1 MVLFTGAPRVGAVTL
16 MTGRRRAHLLPLWL
30 TVHVSVRGRPRC
42 SYAEPVTI
50 GLRLLD
56 GVSYDGAPVTGAR
69 SADLLAALAL
79 RPSGVSDE
87 RLVDEVWGDHP
98 PTSTKALQVQVS
110 RVRAQCGA
118 DVVQRYDG
126 GYRLALADD
135 AVDLWALETL
145 VERARSALADGDPRA
160 AITAATEAE
169 ALLCGTAS
177 VDGDG
182 PLTDLRR
189 RALAAGPALARTH
202 ALALGRAG
210 RDAEAVGPLAGV
222 HRRDPDDAEVLV
234 TLLRCE
240 ASALGAGVALAR
252 YDAYRRDLADRLGVD
267 PGPEVQRVHRELLAS
282 DEPVRSGVRYDA
294 DDLLGRAE
302 DLAGLRGL
310 VRSGRLTTILGP
322 GGLGKTRVAHV
333 LAREATQPRVHFVE
347 LAGIS
352 SPDDVVSEVGSALG
366 VRNSVSSR
374 RTLTPAQQ
382 ADVRA
387 RISQELDSLPT
398 LLVLDNCEH
407 VLDSVASLVA
417 FLLVTTRDLRI
428 VTTSR
433 APLGIAAERVFPL
446 SQLATADGVELFRRR
461 ARAVRPDADLSGDV
475 VAEIVE
481 RLDGL
486 PLAVELAAAR
496 VRTMS
501 VDDVR
506 RALDDRFAL
515 LRGHDRSAPV
525 RHQTLTAVIGWSWDL
540 LGPAEQ
546 RALAWLSVFQDGF
559 SLDGAAD
566 LLGRDGPDLVE
577 ALVDQSLAGVVEHRG
592 RVRYRM
598 LETVREFG
606 GLRLDDRGEV
616 EAAREAQS
624 AWAAGLA
631 DRVRPEIF
639 GARQVEA
646 IDLLDSEETNL
657 SDVLRRLLLASDA
670 PRAVGLLA
678 SLGALWSV
686 TGNFARFLA
695 MSDLAERVLV
705 DWEPPPELAEV
716 TGEAIAL
723 LLVYLGFMRPD
734 GVDDLTE
741 VLRRLPEPRQAWS
754 RVARRMFIEADSS
767 ADRRQAVLG
776 LTDDPDRRTAAMAWQ
791 WAAILAENEGAI
803 ADSREY
809 LDRALALMDEGTTV
823 WEVATVHTQRAMQAL
838 NAGLHEEAAEH
849 ARLAIPLLQRLHADD
864 DAFSM
869 RTSIALSALRLGRPE
884 EAERLLAEVG
894 EPAVTDATAAL
905 VKAQV
910 VAELHLVRGDVGSG
924 LAALDQSLDSMRG
937 LSFAGLTSNALE
949 PWTLIPLAT
958 SLAAYSHYA
967 DTDQRR
973 QRGRELAAQAVTRLR
988 HVGDT
993 PDAAI
998 DFPVTGMG
1006 LAALGVWLLKFSSD
1020 ADGVEAGVRLIALA
1034 HGFSYNRWFPVM
1046 DWERLSALADGTAP
1060 GRLAAVLE
1068 EYDGR
1073 QGRGLRP
1080 EAERV
1085 LATVHLD

>member
-1 MVLFTGAPRVGAVTL
+1 
-16 MTGRRRAHLLPLWL
+16 
-30 TVHVSVRGRPRC
+30 
-42 SYAEPVTI
+42 VTI
-50 GLRLLD
+50 ELRLLD
-56 GVSYDGAPVTGAR
+56 GVSYAGEPLAGAR
-69 SADLLAALAL
+69 SADLLAALVL
-79 RPSGVSDE
+79 HRSGVSDG
-87 RLVDEVWGDHP
+87 RLLDEVWADHP
-98 PTSTKALQVQVS
+98 PTSAKVLQVQVS
-110 RVRAQCGA
+110 RVRAQCGPE
-118 DVVQRYDG
+118 VVQRYDG
-126 GYRLALADD
+126 GYRLGLPDD
-135 AVDLWALETL
+135 AVDLWVLETL
-145 VERARSALADGDPRA
+145 AERARSALAEGDPRA
-160 AITAATEAE
+160 ALAAADG
-169 ALLCGTAS
+169 ADDLLCGIAS
-177 VDGDG
+177 VAGDG
-182 PLTDLRR
+182 PLTDVRR
-189 RALAAGPALARTH
+189 RGLALGPALARTH

-210 RDAEAVGPLAGV
+210 RDAEAVGLLARV
-222 HRRDPDDAEVLV
+222 HERDPDDAEVLV
-234 TLLRCE
+234 TLLRSE
-240 ASALGAGVALAR
+240 ASAVGAGVALAR

-267 PGPEVQRVHRELLAS
+267 PEPEVQRVHRELLAS
-282 DEPVRSGVRYDA
+282 DDPVRSGVRYDA
-294 DDLLGRAE
+294 DDLLGRAD
-302 DLAGLRGL
+302 DLAGLRAL

-347 LAGIS
+347 LVGIS

-366 VRNSVSSR
+366 VRNSVTAR
-374 RTLTPAQQ
+374 RTLTAAQQ

-387 RISQELDSLPT
+387 RITQELDSVPT

-407 VLDSVASLVA
+407 VLDAVASLVA
-417 FLLVTTRDLRI
+417 FLLVTTRDLRV

-461 ARAVRPDADLSGDV
+461 ARAVRPDADLPDDV
-475 VAEIVE
+475 VGEIVE

-501 VDDVR
+501 VEEVR
-506 RALDDRFAL
+506 RALDDRFTL
-515 LRGHDRSAPV
+515 LRGHDRSAPA
-525 RHQTLTAVIGWSWDL
+525 RHQTLAAVIAWSWEL
-540 LGPAEQ
+540 LTADEQ

-559 SLDGAAD
+559 SVDGTRD
-566 LLGRDGPDLVE
+566 LLGREGPDLVE
-577 ALVDQSLAGVVEHRG
+577 ALVDQSLVSVVEHRG
-592 RVRYRM
+592 RIRYRM

-606 GLRLDDRGEV
+606 ALRLADAGDTET
-616 EAAREAQS
+616 AREAQA
-624 AWAAGLA
+624 AWAVGLA

-639 GARQVEA
+639 GARQVEV

-657 SDVLRRLLLASDA
+657 SDVLRRLLLAGDA
-670 PRAVGLLA
+670 ARAVRLLA
-678 SLGALWSV
+678 ALGGLWSV

-695 MSDLAERVLV
+695 MSDLGERLLV

-716 TGEAIAL
+716 TSEAIAL

-741 VLRRLPEPRQAWS
+741 VMRRLPEPRQAWT
-754 RVARRMFIEADSS
+754 RVARAMFVEAGSS
-767 ADRRQAVLG
+767 TDRRQAVLA
-776 LTDDPDRRTAAMAWQ
+776 LTDDPDRRTSAMAWQ

-894 EPAVTDATAAL
+894 EPPVTDATAAL

-910 VAELHLVRGDVGSG
+910 VAELHLVRGDVESG
-924 LAALDQSLDSMRG
+924 LAALDQSLTTMRAMG
-937 LSFAGLTSNALE
+937 FAGLTSNALE

-958 SLAAYSHYA
+958 SLAAYARYA
-967 DTDQRR
+967 DNDERR
-973 QRGRELAAQAVTRLR
+973 VRGRELAVQAVTALR
-988 HVGDT
+988 HLGDT

-998 DFPVTGMG
+998 DYPVTGMG
-1006 LAALGVWLLKFSSD
+1006 LAALGAWVLTVSSD
-1020 ADGVEAGVRLIALA
+1020 AADVEGGVRLVALA
-1034 HGFSYNRWFPVM
+1034 NGFSYNRWFPVM
-1046 DWERLSALADGTAP
+1046 GWDRLVTLADDAAP

-1085 LATVHLD
+1085 LGSLRVTSSG